1 MSTPASSD
9 AVLAQFVER
18 ARQLY
23 SLPAVAMRVL
33 ELTRS
38 PSVDVRE
45 LQNCVAGD
53 PALTGKLLRVVNS
66 SLFALSKPVGNLNQA
81 ITLLGIQRLK
91 MLVLGFSLPTH
102 STSSIQP
109 AVLDRYWRH
118 ALLKSVAARELAET
132 LWKSCGDEAFVM
144 GLLEDLGLL
153 VLVQDLGDSYVK
165 FLHGVWTAG
174 NDPREMELEV
184 LGFDHV
190 QLTAKLL
197 EHWGFPPAMLR
208 AIATPRGPQQMAQ
221 LAPAEQALP
230 QILDL
235 AELLTRFLLDR
246 QVRWLDQLLDTG
258 DVYLG
263 LKIEQLYSV
272 LARVEKMTPQLAEV
286 MSIPWSD
293 ETNYVA
299 LLEEAH
305 QRQAETITQVASELV
320 APPKRPIEVL
330 AAASRLLQSE
340 ATHVPANPRPP
351 TASASRSNSELA
363 ARATPVVSRSA
374 PATSLIP
381 ATDSSLLAKLT
392 TVVGSCRQSRLPIS
406 LLLLELDDVD
416 SLRLKFGSHQ
426 FTKLVQDIK
435 LLTHK
440 LTEGNINIFIES
452 ISDSRL
458 GVIMT
463 GADRREALVVARQI
477 LDGVR
482 KWSDQVPPGAR
493 HLSLSIG
500 VASLAMPP
508 RNFPASELVQ
518 TAERCLNG
526 VKLSGGNGVKS
537 IDIC

>member
-1 MSTPASSD
+1 MSTSASSD

-18 ARQLY
+18 AGQLY

-33 ELTRS
+33 ELTRT
-38 PSVDVRE
+38 PTVDVQE

-53 PALTGKLLRVVNS
+53 PALAGKLLRVVNS
-66 SLFALSKPVGNLNQA
+66 SLFGLSKPVGNLNQA

-109 AVLDRYWRH
+109 TVLDRYWRH
-118 ALLKSVAARELAET
+118 ALLKSVAAREISES
-132 LWKSCGDEAFVM
+132 LWKMCGDEPFVM

-153 VLVQDLGDSYVK
+153 VLVQDLGDSYIK

-174 NDPREMELEV
+174 NDPRAMEIEV

-197 EHWGFPPAMLR
+197 ESWGFPGSMVR
-208 AIATPRGPQQMAQ
+208 AVAAPRGPHNVTQ
-221 LAPAEQALP
+221 LSPTERSLP

-263 LKIEQLYSV
+263 LRIEQLYSV
-272 LARVEKMTPQLAEV
+272 LARVEEMTPQLAEV

-305 QRQAETITQVASELV
+305 QRQAETITRVASELV
-320 APPKRPIEVL
+320 GPPTKRPIEVL
-330 AAASRLLQSE
+330 AAVHRTDVSE
-340 ATHVPANPRPP
+340 TTKTV
-351 TASASRSNSELA
+351 SEI
-363 ARATPVVSRSA
+363 R
-374 PATSLIP
+374 PATSTPNTAGEPSNGKLPGVISTTASVITT
-381 ATDSSLLAKLT
+381 ATAGFVGKLT
-392 TVVGSCRQSRLPIS
+392 TVVASCRQSRLPIS
-406 LLLLELDDVD
+406 LLLLELDDLESIRQKMGAVQIG
-416 SLRLKFGSHQ
+416 KF
-426 FTKLVQDIK
+426 LQDIK
-435 LLTHK
+435 LMARQLTD
-440 LTEGNINIFIES
+440 GNINVFLES
-452 ISDSRL
+452 VSDLRL
-458 GVIMT
+458 GVIMA
-463 GADRREALVVARQI
+463 GADRRETLVLARQI
-477 LDGVR
+477 IDGIR
-482 KWSDQVPPGAR
+482 KWSDRMPPGFR
-493 HLSLSIG
+493 SLSVSIG
-500 VASLAMPP
+500 VAALAMPP
-508 RNFPASELVQ
+508 RNFPVEDFVQ
-518 TAERCLNG
+518 AAERCLNG